1 MGQGLPAASHTC
13 THTHVHMHRNM
24 YTHAQY
30 TGISFLKKIDLRLPR
45 WLGVESLAA
54 SSNNLNLFPRTH
66 MVKGKNQAP
75 PVSGLTYPGCWGNLP
90 PYIHTHLIT

>member
-1 MGQGLPAASHTC
+1 MMGQQDGSVEKGAGKLSLIS
-13 THTHVHMHRNM
+13 
-24 YTHAQY
+24 
-30 TGISFLKKIDLRLPR
+30 GI
-45 WLGVESLAA
+45 
-54 SSNNLNLFPRTH
+54 H